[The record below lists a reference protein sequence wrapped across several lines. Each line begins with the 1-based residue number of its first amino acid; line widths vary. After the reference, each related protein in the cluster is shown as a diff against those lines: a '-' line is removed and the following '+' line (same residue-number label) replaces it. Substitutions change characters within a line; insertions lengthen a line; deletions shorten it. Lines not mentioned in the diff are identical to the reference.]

1 MKLGHLFIISIPVL
15 RYIEKGLEWISGFLA
30 PLVNKGKKGESY
42 DTWMNELLNC
52 LAPPFICSY
61 YAKHINQKHMLI
73 SKAKKS
79 KACVIF
85 VV

>member
-1 MKLGHLFIISIPVL
+1 MGNKSYHNEIVTPFYYFYSGVAVY
-15 RYIEKGLEWISGFLA
+15 RKRTKWISGFLA

-61 YAKHINQKHMLI
+61 
-73 SKAKKS
+73 
-79 KACVIF
+79 
-85 VV
+85 